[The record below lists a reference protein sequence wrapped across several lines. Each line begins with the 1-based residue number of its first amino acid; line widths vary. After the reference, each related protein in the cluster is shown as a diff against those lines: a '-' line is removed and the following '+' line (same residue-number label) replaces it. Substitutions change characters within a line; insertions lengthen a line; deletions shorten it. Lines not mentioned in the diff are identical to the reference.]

1 MERPI
6 SSMNERTRSWRFE
19 FLTQLD
25 LDFKIWR
32 FLLRFSFRDMSVS
45 IEHVLQILFS
55 IVWKIYVLRAEKR
68 LFISAWKI
76 FHKTRRS
83 SYSLVPKLRTIYKKN
98 DNSNDTISLVAS
110 SRRPSRQLQLVN
122 GPSTR
127 GCNRI
132 DSDYYSHRSSFLQ
145 YKRYNRECPSC
156 EENSSKFPRV
166 TSRPFFRPISTVL
179 LISLF
184 NTARNASRYKR
195 NNILLYFFRPNIKIL
210 GMINW

>member
-32 FLLRFSFRDMSVS
+32 FLLRFSFRDTSVS

-122 GPSTR
+122 GDLWHGDAIASTA
-127 GCNRI
+127 I
-132 DSDYYSHRSSFLQ
+132 I
-145 YKRYNRECPSC
+145 
-156 EENSSKFPRV
+156 
-166 TSRPFFRPISTVL
+166 TPIVQAFS
-179 LISLF
+179 
-184 NTARNASRYKR
+184 
-195 NNILLYFFRPNIKIL
+195 NIKDTIESVHHVKKIRQNFRGL
-210 GMINW
+210 RRALSFVQFPPYC